1 MEPEQYAFMAR
12 VEATHWW
19 YVGMRGLAAALLDE
33 HLPPPPPLGRRL
45 LDAGCGT
52 GGTTTWLRRYGRVVG
67 VDLAAEAVPF
77 WQQRGL
83 RWAARGSVAALPLAS
98 ESFDLVTCFDV
109 LYHRQVADEAPVLA
123 EFWRVLRP
131 GGTLLLR
138 VPAYGWL
145 RGAHDE
151 AVHTRRRYTRSDV
164 VEELRGAGFQVVA
177 ASYGNCLLFPLAAAK
192 RLGER
197 WWGPSQAELEL
208 PPAPVNALFRAT
220 LGLEARLLPRWPL
233 PWGLSVF
240 VLGAKPRAAAARAS
254 AAAPPLAIAS

>member
-1 MEPEQYAFMAR
+1 
-12 VEATHWW
+12 
-19 YVGMRGLAAALLDE
+19 
-33 HLPPPPPLGRRL
+33 PPPEGRRL

-83 RWAARGSVAALPLAS
+83 RWAARSSVEALPLAS
-98 ESFDLVTCFDV
+98 ESVDLVTCFDV
-109 LYHRQVADEAPVLA
+109 LYHPQVGDEAPVLA

-131 GGTLLLR
+131 EGALLMR

-145 RGAHDE
+145 HGAHDD

-164 VEELRGAGFQVVA
+164 VEGLCGAGFQVVA
-177 ASYGNCLLFPLAAAK
+177 ATYGNCLLFPLAAAK

-197 WWGPSQAELEL
+197 W
-208 PPAPVNALFRAT
+208 
-220 LGLEARLLPRWPL
+220 
-233 PWGLSVF
+233 
-240 VLGAKPRAAAARAS
+240 
-254 AAAPPLAIAS
+254 